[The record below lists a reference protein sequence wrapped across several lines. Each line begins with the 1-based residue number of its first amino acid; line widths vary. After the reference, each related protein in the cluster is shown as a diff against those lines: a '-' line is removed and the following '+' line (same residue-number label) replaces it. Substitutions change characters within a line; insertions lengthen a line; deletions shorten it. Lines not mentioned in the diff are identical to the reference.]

1 MFKKLWSLFLQTL
14 WPLLWPIIRETMVE
28 VVQDLAGWIRKAVSE
43 QFNNVTQEQQ
53 DNADSR
59 ARSAQ
64 DQAANAT
71 SEEERIKA
79 QAAADAWREISET
92 LRQDNEQLK
101 QQLEE
106 AIRKSQVYARKRIDS
121 EAEQRKVQE
130 RVQAL
135 EPPEEN

>member
-43 QFNNVTQEQQ
+43 QFNNATQEQQ

-92 LRQDNEQLK
+92 LRHDNEQLK

-135 EPPEEN
+135 EPPEDS

>member
-79 QAAADAWREISET
+79 QAAADAWREISEK
-92 LRQDNEQLK
+92 LRHDNEKLK

-106 AIRKSQVYARKRIDS
+106 AIRKSQVYARRRIDS

>member
-79 QAAADAWREISET
+79 QAAADAWREISEK
-92 LRQDNEQLK
+92 LRHDNERLK
-101 QQLEE
+101 QKLEE

-121 EAEQRKVQE
+121 EAEQKKVQE

>member
-92 LRQDNEQLK
+92 LRHDNEKLK

-106 AIRKSQVYARKRIDS
+106 AIRKSQVYARRRIDS

>member
-79 QAAADAWREISET
+79 QAAADAWREISEK
-92 LRQDNEQLK
+92 LRHDNERLK

-121 EAEQRKVQE
+121 EAEQKKVQE